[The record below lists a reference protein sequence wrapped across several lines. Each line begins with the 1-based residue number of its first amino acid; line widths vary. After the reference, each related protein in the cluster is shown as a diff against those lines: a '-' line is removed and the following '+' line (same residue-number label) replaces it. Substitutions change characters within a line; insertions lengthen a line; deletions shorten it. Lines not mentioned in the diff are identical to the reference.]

1 MVGTHPLSFKPAELY
16 VLFPQR
22 HSLTVSVAV
31 CNRLRL
37 ATCGTPAEF
46 HPATEQNGAVGEGA
60 FDQYLRSILKPSNP
74 TEKEV

>member
-37 ATCGTPAEF
+37 ATCGTPANF
-46 HPATEQNGAVGEGA
+46 TRPQNRTGLSVKAPLIST
-60 FDQYLRSILKPSNP
+60 FDLY
-74 TEKEV
+74 